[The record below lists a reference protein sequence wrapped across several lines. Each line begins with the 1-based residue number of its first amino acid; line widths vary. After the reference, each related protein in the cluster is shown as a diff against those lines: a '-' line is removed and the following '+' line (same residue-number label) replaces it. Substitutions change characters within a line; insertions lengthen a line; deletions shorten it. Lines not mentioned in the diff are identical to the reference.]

1 VERHPLATGSS
12 LSGTTGAVAKFT
24 ASNAVGDSIMT
35 ESGAVITVTSTLNA
49 TAALQIGG
57 ASINTA
63 GTLANV
69 AYLNA
74 AQTFSNVAG
83 QTFAG
88 GIGLSGGSPSTH
100 GINIPSAV
108 PGMLTTNLHNA
119 GGLLIWTGGATFP
132 GNVTVTT
139 MNTYTFDQSV
149 ASGASPT
156 FTGTNITGIPDGALS
171 ANVAL
176 LNAANTFS
184 NAASQNITRTAAGD
198 ALVISNGGATPKAA
212 YFYSGA
218 SSIGWTTATGLT
230 GNGFTAD
237 ASAAY
242 LVVAGSGILSASAS
256 GVSIG
261 GDLTLAQS
269 AAGNRSLTGDR
280 TDAEVT
286 VRGGSTGAAI
296 QFFGSTYTNYAG
308 AMYLDTTTDLGGTND
323 GDFVFRPQGVEKMR
337 LDSAGLL
344 TLSANMSLSSEAA
357 AYIGFT
363 DTTNGIAGYIGPA
376 EQIIASGTVDHLGL
390 YGVSGISFSPNS
402 GASTL
407 MSLSSAGLLTVSGG
421 GAFPKIDSTTPSLT
435 VGATATGSMKFTPY
449 QTSHTY
455 NEIAGGNAENLQL
468 TVSGGGAFTFS
479 GGAATFTGAVTM
491 SNYGAG
497 TATFDASGNI
507 TSVSDERYKDRIAP
521 LGYGLA
527 EVLALSPV
535 QHGYND
541 LSKLDRESLYGG
553 FLAQDVQQVMPLAV
567 NANPDGYLSL
577 SDRPILGS
585 VVNAI
590 KELSARMDAA
600 GL

>member
-1 VERHPLATGSS
+1 

-74 AQTFSNVAG
+74 ANNFTNASG

-108 PGMLTTNLHNA
+108 PGILTTNLHNA

-156 FTGTNITGIPDGALS
+156 FTGTNITGIPDG
-171 ANVAL
+171 
-176 LNAANTFS
+176 
-184 NAASQNITRTAAGD
+184 
-198 ALVISNGGATPKAA
+198 
-212 YFYSGA
+212 
-218 SSIGWTTATGLT
+218 

-323 GDFVFRPQGVEKMR
+323 GDFIFRPQGVEKMR
-337 LDSAGLL
+337 L
-344 TLSANMSLSSEAA
+344 N
-357 AYIGFT
+357 
-363 DTTNGIAGYIGPA
+363 
-376 EQIIASGTVDHLGL
+376 
-390 YGVSGISFSPNS
+390 
-402 GASTL
+402 
-407 MSLSSAGLLTVSGG
+407 SAGLLTVSGFG
-421 GAFPKIDSTTPSLT
+421 THSFS
-435 VGATATGSMKFTPY
+435 
-449 QTSHTY
+449 
-455 NEIAGGNAENLQL
+455 AGG
-468 TVSGGGAFTFS
+468 
-479 GGAATFTGAVTM
+479 TGANIIAV
-491 SNYGAG
+491 SNTTAG
-497 TATFDASGNI
+497 TGNDAQLRVGND
-507 TSVSDERYKDRIAP
+507 S
-521 LGYGLA
+521 
-527 EVLALSPV
+527 
-535 QHGYND
+535 
-541 LSKLDRESLYGG
+541 
-553 FLAQDVQQVMPLAV
+553 AV
-567 NANPDGYLSL
+567 DFTV
-577 SDRPILGS
+577 LGS
-585 VVNAI
+585 TSSTYTIYASTIVAAPSPSPSGPVRRRRLH
-590 KELSARMDAA
+590 KTLSRKNQVGLRLMQRRHRLYPTAPFRCGLHPFILAPPTMEAA
-600 GL
+600 LRVGSTP